1 LIKCAKIIISFG
13 PRFTII
19 KKGEH
24 GSLLFIDDMIFAAPA
39 YPMEEIVDP
48 TGAGDSFAGGFIGY
62 ISQKNNISINTMK
75 EAVVYGNVMGAF
87 SVEDFGIR
95 RLINISRKDVNIRYR
110 KYRNMVRY

>member
-1 LIKCAKIIISFG
+1 
-13 PRFTII
+13 
-19 KKGEH
+19 
-24 GSLLFIDDMIFAAPA
+24 
-39 YPMEEIVDP
+39 
-48 TGAGDSFAGGFIGY
+48 
-62 ISQKNNISINTMK
+62 MK